1 MGFQVGIECQ
11 RQDRDQ
17 VHGQTEVRQMGQ
29 QDYSLTTRR
38 VIAFVEQL
46 TFTSG
51 PSAGLQF
58 ILREWQLDI
67 LEAIY
72 GPVHDDGRRVVRTA
86 LITMPRKQGKTEL
99 AAALALYHLLG
110 DDEKGGQVYSAAAD
124 RYQAALVFNAAATM
138 VRNDPEL
145 GEHVKIIDSQ
155 KRIVHHASGSFYQA
169 ISSESRTKHGFS
181 ASCIIYDE
189 LAQAPNRDLFDVLT
203 SSTGARAQ
211 PLTIVIS
218 TMSPN
223 KYSIMYEVYDYGLKI
238 QDGTVTDETFVPI
251 IYQAPEDADIWDESV
266 WHECNPALGDFRS
279 LEEMR
284 TFAERAKRI
293 PASEAAFRNLYLN
306 QLVDGESRFLN
317 SVDWL
322 AGKQPIDLELL
333 RGRPCWGGL
342 DLSSTTDL
350 TALVLIFPMET
361 GSNTTQAQDVCS
373 NTTQQIQ
380 TLCWFWAP
388 DERLHDRASR
398 DRVPYPV
405 WRDEGHIL
413 TTPGRAI
420 DKSFIVH
427 KLAEVDSM
435 FDVQGIAYDRWRIE
449 DLLKMMADE
458 GVETKLLPWGQGY
471 KDMGPAVDHLETA
484 ILNNSLKH
492 DSPVLDWNASNAV
505 VTQDPAGA
513 RKIAKDKSYDR
524 VDGLVALSM
533 ALGLLG
539 REPPAFQSVYNDRG
553 IITLSA

>member
-1 MGFQVGIECQ
+1 
-11 RQDRDQ
+11 
-17 VHGQTEVRQMGQ
+17 MGQ
-29 QDYSLTTRR
+29 QDYRLTTQR

-51 PSAGLQF
+51 PSAGMPF
-58 ILREWQLDI
+58 ILRDWQLDI
-67 LEAIY
+67 LEDIY
-72 GPVHDDGRRVVRTA
+72 GPVHNDGRRVVRTA

-138 VRNDPEL
+138 IRNDPEL
-145 GEHVKIIDSQ
+145 AEHVKIIDSQ

-211 PLTIVIS
+211 PLTVIIS
-218 TMSPN
+218 TMSPH
-223 KYSIMYEVYDYGLKI
+223 KHSIMFEVYDYGLKI
-238 QDGTVTDETFVPI
+238 QDGTVQDETFVPI
-251 IYQAPEDADIWDESV
+251 IFQAPEDADIWDESV

-306 QLVDGESRFLN
+306 QLVDAESRFLN

-322 AGKQPIDLELL
+322 AGKQAIDLESL

-350 TALVLIFPMET
+350 TALILIFPLDVRNNVTDT
-361 GSNTTQAQDVCS
+361 GSNATQPQDAC
-373 NTTQQIQ
+373 NNITQTIQ
-380 TLCWFWAP
+380 TLCWFWVP
-388 DERLHDRASR
+388 DERLHDRAHK
-398 DRVPYPV
+398 DRVPYPI
-405 WRDEGHIL
+405 WRDQNHIIA
-413 TTPGRAI
+413 TPGRAI

-427 KLAEVDSM
+427 KLSEIDSM

-458 GVETKLLPWGQGY
+458 GVETNLIPWGQGFR
-471 KDMGPAVDHLETA
+471 DMSPAVDALETA

-492 DSPVLDWNASNAV
+492 DSPVLDWCASNAV

-524 VDGLVALSM
+524 VDGLVALCM
-533 ALGLLG
+533 ALGLYN
-539 REPPAFQSVYNDRG
+539 REPPAFQSVYGERG
-553 IITLSA
+553 VITLSA